1 MQWHADA
8 INKELMAYVLDK
20 AWAIPA
26 PATPLNNFWWPW
38 MKHYHGEMSLGYNN
52 DFNFT
57 KYIWM
62 DESLKES
69 MGY

>member
-1 MQWHADA
+1 
-8 INKELMAYVLDK
+8 VLDQ

-38 MKHYHGEMSLGYNN
+38 IKNYHGEASLGYDNT
-52 DFNFT
+52 FNYT

-62 DESLKES
+62 DETLKES